1 MTQEDIQQQ
10 MRQTEERIEETKLQ
24 LRKSQEQKRV
34 ILRKLR
40 NFALRGHL
48 LVLTNTEIFDTQGF
62 RNELLRGGMEDLY
75 LVGESITDYEQ
86 IDSFS
91 KNVAKYQHKQDSE
104 KICVMKRCE
113 IMDEQQV
120 KFFRNELK
128 LLRKMQHPF
137 VGSVVGVLF
146 TKTEAYIQLPFYS
159 GGNLRDRFQSIEQK
173 RSQPDYASKHEQR
186 DFHEMKRIFHEVLQ
200 ALAYLHSQSITHYD
214 IKPENIVFDEYQHP
228 ILIDFGISEDPN
240 STLFTQK
247 NDNSPIRGSVGYIA
261 PEIKSGQPS
270 TLTSDCWSFGVMLF
284 EGFLAGPNTDL
295 EGLGLTEIPPHHDE
309 DLRALLKGLLNTE
322 ATKRFTAS
330 QALKSAFFSQKSYEK
345 VFDQSSTVQS
355 AKKLEAFRH
364 FLEVVRNKDR
374 LFILNIHRNMLVK
387 DIFTEFRNKTTSPE
401 TMRFQTV
408 VQYIGESGI
417 DTGGLRR
424 DLYCNFFKE
433 ICDPLY
439 GMFELS
445 TDKKF
450 YYPIPDSERKQS
462 LEEQYLLFGKILAK
476 TMIDG
481 DVIGDF
487 FPITLFKF
495 LADQEDTID
504 LSDVYLYDKQL
515 YGNLQSLLM
524 QSIEGW
530 DLDWDIDENPHD
542 DELINDRNKELY
554 IRLKSRAV
562 LIDQRK
568 GALNAIKKG
577 FQFVP
582 ELLSHLALLSPV
594 ELRLLL
600 SGETY
605 IDGEMVLHQIQ
616 FEERWDKPDAQDT
629 RKNLCKWI
637 KADATADQLK
647 LVLMLT
653 TASPTIPVGG
663 FNPPIKVRY
672 VDDSTRLPE
681 GQTCVNML
689 MMPNYKDD
697 YALLAKRFATALENI
712 HSSGFQLN

>member
-1 MTQEDIQQQ
+1 M
-10 MRQTEERIEETKLQ
+10 
-24 LRKSQEQKRV
+24 
-34 ILRKLR
+34 
-40 NFALRGHL
+40 G
-48 LVLTNTEIFDTQGF
+48 
-62 RNELLRGGMEDLY
+62 Y

-86 IDSFS
+86 IVSFS

-137 VGSVVGVLF
+137 VGSVNGALF

-159 GGNLRDRFQSIEQK
+159 GGNLRDRINSIEQK
-173 RSQPDYASKHEQR
+173 RQQPDYASKHEQR
-186 DFHEMKRIFHEVLQ
+186 DFHELKRIFHEVLQ

-214 IKPENIVFDEYQHP
+214 IKPENIVFDEFEHP
-228 ILIDFGISEDPN
+228 IIIDYGISEDPN
-240 STLFTQK
+240 STLFAQ
-247 NDNSPIRGSVGYIA
+247 NPENANSQIRGSVGYMA
-261 PEIKSGQPS
+261 PEIKSGKPS
-270 TLTSDCWSFGVMLF
+270 QFTSDCWSYGVMLF
-284 EGFLAGPNTDL
+284 EAFYDNADL
-295 EGLGLTEIPPHHDE
+295 ESLEVIEIPMHSDE
-309 DLRALLKGLLNTE
+309 DLRGLLKGFLNIDPQ
-322 ATKRFTAS
+322 KRFTAT
-330 QALKSAFFSQKSYEK
+330 QGLKSSFFSQKSYDK
-345 VFDQSSTVQS
+345 VFEQSNPVHSE
-355 AKKLEAFRH
+355 KKLEAFRH
-364 FLEVVRNKDR
+364 FLEVIRNQDR
-374 LFILNIHRNMLVK
+374 LLILNIHRDALVK
-387 DIFTEFRNKTTSPE
+387 DVFTNFRAKSQDPE
-401 TMRFQTV
+401 TMKFQTV
-408 VQYIGESGI
+408 VQYIGESGV

-424 DLYCNFFKE
+424 DLYMSFFQE
-433 ICDPLY
+433 ICDKKY

-445 TDKKF
+445 EDGKY
-450 YYPIPDSERKQS
+450 YYPALNKDAEK
-462 LEEQYLLFGKILAK
+462 LTEQFNLFGKILAK
-476 TMIDG
+476 TLIDG

-487 FPITLFKF
+487 FPICLFKF
-495 LADQEDTID
+495 LADQSEAID

-524 QSIEGW
+524 QSIDSW
-530 DLDWDIDENPHD
+530 CLDWDIEENPQNHETID
-542 DELINDRNKELY
+542 DSNKAEY
-554 IRLKSRAV
+554 ILLKSRSV
-562 LIDQRK
+562 LIESRRI
-568 GALNAIKKG
+568 ALDAIKQG
-577 FQFVP
+577 FQSVP

-616 FEERWDKPDAQDT
+616 FEERWDKPDALDT

-637 KADATADQLK
+637 RTDATADQLK

-663 FNPPIKVRY
+663 FSPPIKVRY
-672 VDDSTRLPE
+672 VDDPTRLPE

-697 YALLAKRFATALENI
+697 YALLAKRFVTALENAT
-712 HSSGFQLN
+712 SGFQLN